1 MKLHRIAL
9 ALGVAAVLLV
19 PGTAAY
25 AAPSSQDSTYLKA
38 AHQSNLAEIAGGK
51 LAQQKGDSQQ
61 VKDLGARFVTDH
73 TKLDSAL
80 QDTASALGVDLPS
93 APNSAQQALAKRYQA
108 ASGSSF
114 DALFVSTQMDA
125 HMAAMTL
132 GQKEIDQG
140 SDSSVVKAAQSAAPI
155 IAKHHTLLRD
165 AASDLG
171 LPTSVGTGTGGLAD
185 RGGLSTTSAGLA
197 ALGALL
203 LLSAALLLRRRRR
216 EAIAVR

>member
-1 MKLHRIAL
+1 MKLYRFAA
-9 ALGVAAVLLV
+9 ALGVAAVLVV

-73 TKLDSAL
+73 TTLDSAL
-80 QDTASALGVDLPS
+80 QKTASALGVDLPS
-93 APNSAQQALAKRYQA
+93 APNAAQRALAKQYQA

-125 HMAAMTL
+125 HMAAMKL
-132 GQKEIDQG
+132 GQTEIAQG
-140 SDSSVVKAAQSAAPI
+140 SDPSVVNAAKSAAPV

-165 AASDLG
+165 AASALG

-185 RGGLSTTSAGLA
+185 RGGLTTTSAGLA
-197 ALGALL
+197 GLGALL
-203 LLSAALLLRRRRR
+203 LVSAALLLRRRR
-216 EAIAVR
+216 EGAVAR

>member
-1 MKLHRIAL
+1 MKLYRFAAAAGI
-9 ALGVAAVLLV
+9 AAVLVV

-38 AHQSNLAEIAGGK
+38 AHQSNLAEIAGGT

-73 TKLDSAL
+73 TKLDAAL
-80 QDTASALGVDLPS
+80 KDTASALGVDLPS
-93 APNSAQQALAKRYQA
+93 APNAAQRALAARYQA

-125 HMAAMTL
+125 HMAAMKL
-132 GQKEIDQG
+132 GQTEIAQG
-140 SDSSVVKAAQSAAPI
+140 SDSSVVKAAQSAAPV
-155 IAKHHTLLRD
+155 IAQHHTLLRD
-165 AASDLG
+165 AASALG
-171 LPTSVGTGTGGLAD
+171 LPSSVGTGTGGLAD

-197 ALGALL
+197 GLGLL
-203 LLSAALLLRRRRR
+203 LLVSAVLLLRRRR
-216 EAIAVR
+216 EGAVLR

>member
-1 MKLHRIAL
+1 MKLYRFAA
-9 ALGVAAVLLV
+9 ALGVAAVLVV

-51 LAQQKGDSQQ
+51 LAQQKGASQQ

-73 TKLDSAL
+73 TTLDSAL
-80 QDTASALGVDLPS
+80 QKTASALGVDLPS
-93 APNSAQQALAKRYQA
+93 APNAAQRALAKRYQA

-125 HMAAMTL
+125 HMAAMKL
-132 GQKEIDQG
+132 GQTEIAEG
-140 SDSSVVKAAQSAAPI
+140 SDSSVVNAAKSAAPV
-155 IAKHHTLLRD
+155 IASHHTLLRE
-165 AASDLG
+165 AASALG

-197 ALGALL
+197 GLGALL
-203 LLSAALLLRRRRR
+203 LVSAALLLRRRR
-216 EAIAVR
+216 EGAVAR